1 MIKTYAY
8 SDAIQ
13 LTPHFNSSEF
23 RCKPDNKHDAKHDY
37 KIDSELVN
45 GLEALFTKIPELFG
59 IKVSKIC
66 LTSGYRCPTHDVAV
80 GGSGSG
86 PHVDGYAADFIVYD
100 EKGAPVSSK
109 MVCCAAQEIGFRG
122 IANITSAYIYT
133 HCDTKD
139 RKNASGQSYR
149 WYGNEVYGTGTVTS
163 DFWAYYGLSPKT
175 NKSEAETVKLKGIDV
190 SKWQG
195 DIDFAKASAA
205 IDFVV
210 IRAGYGR
217 EESQIDVKWEKNYTG
232 FKQQGTAVGAY
243 WYCYADCAEA
253 AKKEAEV
260 CLQALKGK
268 QFELP
273 IFYDVLEGDHI
284 PILQKSAERK
294 GTTVSALINEIVP
307 AFCSILEQNGY
318 YVGIYCN
325 TNGYNNYLND
335 RNKQRYVQWVADW
348 RGTCGYTG
356 EKVLWQ
362 YSATGSVPGI
372 TGHVDKD
379 YAYTDFA
386 VIKEKGFNGWNAADY
401 QPDPENPDDLPE
413 DPAVQPNNPETPAP
427 EEAMDVFE
435 KILKEVQEI
444 NQKLS
449 K

>member
-86 PHVDGYAADFIVYD
+86 PHADGYAADFIVYD

-149 WYGNEVYGTGTVTS
+149 WYGNEVYGNGTVTS
-163 DFWAYYGLSPKT
+163 NFWAYYGLSPKT

-205 IDFVV
+205 IDFAV

-335 RNKQRYVQWVADW
+335 HNKQRYVQWVADW

-356 EKVLWQ
+356 EKVMWQ
-362 YSATGSVPGI
+362 YSSKGKVSGI
-372 TGHVDKD
+372 VGYVDKD

-386 VIKEKGFNGWNAADY
+386 VIKEKGFNGWNAVDY

-413 DPAVQPNNPETPAP
+413 DPAVQPNNPETPTP

-444 NQKLS
+444 NQKLG